1 MFVYYI
7 ESKVERGASRERDS
21 TVIFH
26 VSLTDRN
33 ERKGV
38 RSAADPLFAMPEY
51 R

>member
-7 ESKVERGASRERDS
+7 ESKVERASRERDS

-51 R
+51 I